1 MAPAPLTPP
10 VTDGIPAQLV
20 SIRTACAM
28 TSLSERTIR
37 QAIYDG
43 RLPARR
49 LGAQKLLIAVAD
61 LDAFLGAAYPMA
73 VPA

>member
-28 TSLSERTIR
+28 TSLSHLTIR
-37 QAIYDG
+37 QAIRDG

-49 LGAQKLLIAVAD
+49 LGKQKILIAVAD
-61 LDAFLGAAYPMA
+61 LDRFLGAVTPTA